1 MMRALRSLLSKNPG
15 RALLS
20 SRGGCRRAKPARK
33 GAAMRALCLVCLL
46 VVSSLAYAGPKSGGS
61 FGGLSGFRSSSGGLS
76 RGLSSGRS
84 SYGGGSSFVF
94 LPSFGWGY
102 GGWGFGGG
110 LGMVGSLMLVGIV
123 CLGAVMVVRSIR
135 RAARRGGAGYGAE
148 NDEFDDVS
156 ASLDRSYVYKV
167 QLGLGRSGRGV
178 QKRLEEFAST
188 GDTSSEAG
196 LAELLRQTALE
207 LLREKDAIRYNLVEP
222 GGPFSLT
229 NGEAKMNGA
238 AMAERSRFQLERVR
252 GTEGQV
258 RRSEAA
264 ATVGREALEFLVVT
278 ILVATRLPL
287 DGMTKVED
295 RPALERVLS
304 ELGGVPSSAL
314 LGLEVIW
321 TPADPEDSLTET
333 DLMTSY
339 PEMRS
344 V

>member
-1 MMRALRSLLSKNPG
+1 MMRLFRF
-15 RALLS
+15 
-20 SRGGCRRAKPARK
+20 
-33 GAAMRALCLVCLL
+33 LCFVCLL
-46 VVSSLAYAGPKSGGS
+46 VTSSLAYAGPRSGGS
-61 FGGLSGFRSSSGGLS
+61 FGGLSGFRSSSGGAS
-76 RGLSSGRS
+76 RGLARSQS
-84 SYGGGSSFVF
+84 SYGGGSSFIF

-102 GGWGFGGG
+102 GGFGGG
-110 LGMVGSLMLVGIV
+110 FGSLGSLLLIGIV
-123 CLGAVMVVRSIR
+123 CVGAVMVVRSIR
-135 RAARRGGAGYGAE
+135 HASRRGNLGYLGSDDD
-148 NDEFDDVS
+148 DEVS
-156 ASLDRSYVYKV
+156 ASVDRSFVYKV

-207 LLREKDAIRYNLVEP
+207 LLREKDAIRYGLVEP
-222 GGPFSLT
+222 GGPYSLT

-238 AMAERSRFQLERVR
+238 AMAERSHFQLERVR
-252 GTEGQV
+252 GANGQV

-278 ILVATRLPL
+278 LLVATRQPL
-287 DGMTKVED
+287 DGMKKVED
-295 RPALERVLS
+295 RTALEGVLS
-304 ELGGVPSSAL
+304 QLGGVPASAL

-333 DLMTSY
+333 DLMTAY

>member
-1 MMRALRSLLSKNPG
+1 MTRLFRF
-15 RALLS
+15 
-20 SRGGCRRAKPARK
+20 
-33 GAAMRALCLVCLL
+33 LCLVCLL
-46 VVSSLAYAGPKSGGS
+46 VTSSLAYAGPKSGGS
-61 FGGLSGFRSSSGGLS
+61 FGGLSGFRSSSGGVS
-76 RGLSSGRS
+76 RGLARQG

-102 GGWGFGGG
+102 GGFGGG
-110 LGMVGSLMLVGIV
+110 FGSLGSLLLIGIV
-123 CLGAVMVVRSIR
+123 CVGAVMVVRSMR
-135 RAARRGGAGYGAE
+135 RASRRGNLGYLGSDDD
-148 NDEFDDVS
+148 DEVS
-156 ASLDRSYVYKV
+156 AAVDRSFVYKV

-207 LLREKDAIRYNLVEP
+207 LLREKDAIRYGLVEP
-222 GGPFSLT
+222 GGPYSLT

-238 AMAERSRFQLERVR
+238 AMAERSHFQLERVR
-252 GTEGQV
+252 GADGHV

-264 ATVGREALEFLVVT
+264 ATVGSEALEFLVVT
-278 ILVATRLPL
+278 LLVATRLPL
-287 DGMTKVED
+287 DGMKKVED
-295 RPALERVLS
+295 RSALEGVLS
-304 ELGGVPSSAL
+304 QLGGVPANAL

-333 DLMTSY
+333 DLMTAY

>member
-1 MMRALRSLLSKNPG
+1 
-15 RALLS
+15 
-20 SRGGCRRAKPARK
+20 
-33 GAAMRALCLVCLL
+33 LL
-46 VVSSLAYAGPKSGGS
+46 VASSVVLAGPKSGGS

-76 RGLSSGRS
+76 RGLSGSRS

-110 LGMVGSLMLVGIV
+110 FGMVGSLMLVGIV
-123 CLGAVMVVRSIR
+123 CFGAVMVVRSIR
-135 RAARRGGAGYGAE
+135 RASRRGSLGYRTGN
-148 NDEFDDVS
+148 NDEYDDVS
-156 ASLDRSYVYKV
+156 ASLDRSFVYKV

-207 LLREKDAIRYNLVEP
+207 LLREKDAIRYGLVEP
-222 GGPFSLT
+222 GGPYSLT

-238 AMAERSRFQLERVR
+238 AMAERSHYQLERVR
-252 GTEGQV
+252 GTEGHV
-258 RRSEAA
+258 RRSDAA
-264 ATVGREALEFLVVT
+264 ATVGSEALEFLVVT
-278 ILVATRLPL
+278 LLVATRQPL
-287 DGMTKVED
+287 DGMKKVED
-295 RPALERVLS
+295 RKAVEGVLA
-304 ELGGVPSSAL
+304 ELGGMPASAL

-333 DLMTSY
+333 DLMTTY

-344 V
+344 L